1 MVTEPSEVPGAGEAS
16 VVSEVE
22 RQALDVG
29 DSEALLLAVAR
40 RYYHLDQSKVEIG
53 KVLGLSRFQVAR
65 MLREARQT
73 GVVRIEI
80 GAPGRVDREMSAAL
94 AERLGIQR
102 AVVVSCPGS
111 SPHSRLEHVG
121 RVLAEQVCDLV
132 REDDVVGTAWSAATV
147 VMSRWLDGLRRCA
160 VVQLSGVVYPPVGV
174 PGSVELARLVAAASG
189 GQAHTLYAPLVVAD
203 VDTADGLRRQPEIT
217 AVLERMRSL
226 DVAVLSV
233 GAWRPAE
240 SSVYDLLD
248 PAERDEL
255 AAAGVCGEVVGRL
268 FDRHGVV
275 LETALDQRVIGID
288 VHRLR
293 QVPRL
298 ITSSHGAYR
307 AEATAAA
314 VRAGLVHTL
323 VVDDELATALLAKT
337 DTSAP

>member
-1 MVTEPSEVPGAGEAS
+1 VTESSEPTEAS
-16 VVSEVE
+16 RAPEGSGVLDISEVE
-22 RQALDVG
+22 RRALEAG
-29 DSEALLLAVAR
+29 DAETLLLAVAQ
-40 RYYHLDQSKVEIG
+40 RYYHLDQSKVDIG
-53 KVLGLSRFQVAR
+53 KAFGLSRFQVAR
-65 MLREARQT
+65 MLRDARQS

-121 RVLAEQVCDLV
+121 RVLAEQVCGLV
-132 REDDVVGTAWSAATV
+132 REHDVVGTTWSAATV
-147 VMSRWLDGLRRCA
+147 VMSRWLDGLRRCS
-160 VVQLSGVVYPPVGV
+160 VVQLTGAVYPPAGV

-189 GQAHTLYAPLVVAD
+189 GQAHTLYAPLVVSDAG
-203 VDTADGLRRQPEIT
+203 TARGLRRQPEI
-217 AVLERMRSL
+217 AALLERMRSL

-240 SSVYDLLD
+240 SSVYDQLE
-248 PAERDEL
+248 PAERDQL
-255 AAAGVCGEVVGRL
+255 SAAGVCGEVVGRL
-268 FDRHGVV
+268 FDRDGVI
-275 LETALDQRVIGID
+275 LDTPLDQRVIGID
-288 VHRLR
+288 VHQLR
-293 QVPRL
+293 QVPHL

-323 VVDDELATALLAKT
+323 VVDDTLAAALL
-337 DTSAP
+337 